1 MVEIS
6 RRREIEDAAAV
17 LFHARGYA
25 ATSVRDIADALSIR
39 GPSLYAHVAS
49 KEDVLAAIVE
59 RVADR
64 FEQRADA
71 AATATD
77 GQDAATRL
85 DALVRAHVRAVT
97 TDPGAASVFVDE
109 WRHLSEPR
117 RAAILERRDAYERR
131 FRDVIAEGRSDG
143 SFVLVDP
150 TIAAAFLLTAL
161 NGITDWYRV
170 DGHLT
175 SDQVAD
181 AYADLALR
189 SLTEATR

>member
-1 MVEIS
+1 
-6 RRREIEDAAAV
+6 
-17 LFHARGYA
+17 
-25 ATSVRDIADALSIR
+25 
-39 GPSLYAHVAS
+39 
-49 KEDVLAAIVE
+49 
-59 RVADR
+59 
-64 FEQRADA
+64 
-71 AATATD
+71 
-77 GQDAATRL
+77 
-85 DALVRAHVRAVT
+85 VT

-170 DGHLT
+170 GGHLS

>member
-1 MVEIS
+1 MVEVS
-6 RRREIEDAAAV
+6 RRREIEDAASA

-64 FEQRADA
+64 FERAADA
-71 AATATD
+71 AAE
-77 GQDAATRL
+77 ATRGRDAVDRL
-85 DALVRAHVRAVT
+85 EALVRAHVRAVT
-97 TDPGAASVFVDE
+97 ADPGAASVFVDE
-109 WRHLSEPR
+109 WRHLSQPR
-117 RAAILERRDAYERR
+117 RATILERRDAYETR
-131 FRDVIAEGRSDG
+131 FRDVIAEGLRDG

-150 TIAAAFLLTAL
+150 AIAAAFLLTAL
-161 NGITDWYRV
+161 NGITDWYHV
-170 DGHLT
+170 DGHL
-175 SDQVAD
+175 SPDQLAD

-189 SLTEATR
+189 SLTEARR

>member
-1 MVEIS
+1 MVEVT
-6 RRREIEDAAAV
+6 RRREIEDAASA

-64 FEQRADA
+64 FEAAADA
-71 AATATD
+71 AMGGTHA
-77 GQDAATRL
+77 DAAPARL

-97 TDPGAASVFVDE
+97 ADPGAASVFVDE

-117 RAAILERRDAYERR
+117 RARILERRDAYERR
-131 FRDVIAEGRSDG
+131 FRDLIVEGRSDG

-170 DGHLT
+170 DGHL
-175 SDQVAD
+175 SPHQLAD